1 MTAARAARRRQGE
14 GARLARSRF
23 TPLLMSVLAA
33 TAISACASSKPPE
46 EPDSVTV
53 AKHVNDAKSVAV
65 SEPAAKFLV
74 EMVDA
79 RLMDF
84 EEGQLAARR
93 GSTEAIRDYGRLMMR
108 DQTRLLSRLELLAL
122 EVQVTVPAVISD
134 DKRDGLNDLI
144 DSDSEHFDQ
153 NFISSIRI
161 DHKRDVGEFK
171 KATAFTDAAV
181 ADFARQELPLI
192 QSHLDG
198 IDAIKKSH

>member
-1 MTAARAARRRQGE
+1 MLTSLLTVAA
-14 GARLARSRF
+14 L
-23 TPLLMSVLAA
+23 
-33 TAISACASSKPPE
+33 SACAGHKPPE
-46 EPDSVTV
+46 APDSVAL
-53 AKHVNDAKSVAV
+53 AKHVNEEKPLAV
-65 SEPAAKFLV
+65 SESSAKFLV

-93 GSTEAIRDYGRLMMR
+93 GSTKAIRDYGRLMMR
-108 DQTRLLSRLELLAL
+108 DQTRLLSQLELLAL
-122 EVQVTVPAVISD
+122 QVQVTVPAKISS

-144 DSDSEHFDQ
+144 DSDSEHFDE

-171 KATAFTDAAV
+171 KASQYPDAAV
-181 ADFARQELPLI
+181 ADFARQQLPLI

-198 IDAIKKSH
+198 IDSIKKAY